1 MHAGVIRS
9 GEIIPDANSSTAD
22 GPIGQNPGNGGCG
35 FESRLASLFKRTG
48 RGFTNGG
55 GCSSVMSN
63 LRQLQFL
70 GGPWDGARVL
80 VHDDQQTA
88 AITDGA
94 RVHVYER
101 GELFEGPKVRQVMRH
116 VNVVPLPRREGE
128 K

>member
-1 MHAGVIRS
+1 
-9 GEIIPDANSSTAD
+9 
-22 GPIGQNPGNGGCG
+22 
-35 FESRLASLFKRTG
+35 
-48 RGFTNGG
+48 
-55 GCSSVMSN
+55 MSK
-63 LRQLQFL
+63 LRRIQFL

-116 VNVVPLPRREGE
+116 VNVVPLPRREGNDG
-128 K
+128 